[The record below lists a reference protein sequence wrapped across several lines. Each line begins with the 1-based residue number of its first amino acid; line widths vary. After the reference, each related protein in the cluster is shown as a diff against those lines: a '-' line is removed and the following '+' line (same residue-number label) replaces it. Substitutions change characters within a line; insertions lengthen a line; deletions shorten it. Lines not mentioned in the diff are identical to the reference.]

1 MDIIKKCRYVNTGGH
16 CYVMFGNVETGE
28 VGNPNGAWF
37 AMSVDADVEPIIQ
50 FYETEED
57 AYNCDGEHGF
67 IREVR
72 ESDHELWNGIEW
84 MPEFCKEAFRYV
96 IENGKGAERIMAM
109 YDAEKYFGMVYDI
122 I

>member
-1 MDIIKKCRYVNTGGH
+1 MNIIKKCRYVNTGGN

-28 VGNPNGAWF
+28 VDSNGAWF

-57 AYNCDGEHGF
+57 AYNCDAEHGF

-72 ESDHELWNGIEW
+72 ESDGEDWFA
-84 MPEFCKEAFRYV
+84 EFCTDAFHYA
-96 IENGKGAERIMAM
+96 IENGKISSVERMVAM
-109 YDAEKYFGMVYDI
+109 YDAERYFGYIYEDNI
-122 I
+122 

>member
-1 MDIIKKCRYVNTGGH
+1 MSEIKWCEYTNTGGN

-28 VGNPNGAWF
+28 VDSNGAWF

-57 AYNCDGEHGF
+57 AYNCDAEHGF

-72 ESDHELWNGIEW
+72 ESDHEMWNGKEW
-84 MPEFCKEAFRYV
+84 MPEFCVDAFRYA
-96 IENGKGAERIMAM
+96 IENGKGDARIVAM
-109 YDAEKYFGMVYDI
+109 LDAEKYFGYVYDHI
-122 I
+122 C

>member
-57 AYNCDGEHGF
+57 AYNCDAEHGF

-72 ESDHELWNGIEW
+72 ESDGEDWFT
-84 MPEFCKEAFRYV
+84 EFCVDAFRYV
-96 IENGKGAERIMAM
+96 MENCTNTEERMIAM
-109 YDAEKYFGMVYDI
+109 YDAERHFGYVHEF
-122 I
+122 